1 MSLHLPSRRV
11 VRSATA
17 LINPQNPL
25 SFLTPCIQKRTAFW
39 DWSRRNELPD
49 ATRRPQNPL
58 TEEYLKKKPKVQPPT
73 RGDLA
78 ESSIFEDEEIAGPK
92 PTAITKD
99 EKGVEQKQLVRN
111 PDAMAAALD
120 PDPRGRQ
127 RWERKMVI
135 REIHKR
141 GRLTRVQQL
150 KKEERV
156 VLSKSHDFKTSVK
169 KLMPLARQ
177 IAGKTVEE
185 AIIQMRFSKKKV
197 AKDVREH
204 LEHAKNEA
212 IVRRGMGLGI
222 KDQDFTPVQIQT
234 KDGKRVKVRDPTTL
248 YVDQAWCG
256 KGLFQQTP
264 DHRARGNIFLMKNRT
279 TSLSVVLKEEK
290 TRIRL
295 HEDRLKKEQKKKVW
309 VQLPNRPITAQR
321 QYYSW

>member
-1 MSLHLPSRRV
+1 MSLHLPSRRLL
-11 VRSATA
+11 RSATA
-17 LINPQNPL
+17 LISPPNTL
-25 SFLTPCIQKRTAFW
+25 SFLTPCTQKRTAFW
-39 DWSRRNELPD
+39 AWNRDKDVDPK
-49 ATRRPQNPL
+49 AKPQNPL
-58 TEEYLKKKPKVQPPT
+58 TEEYLKRKPKAQTLV

-92 PTAITKD
+92 PDIITK
-99 EKGVEQKQLVRN
+99 EGVKQNFARN
-111 PDAMAAALD
+111 HDAMAAALD

-135 REIHKR
+135 KQIHKR
-141 GRLTRVQQL
+141 GRLTRTQQL
-150 KKEERV
+150 KRQERV
-156 VLSKSHDFKTSVK
+156 ILSKSHDFNTSVK

-212 IVRRGMGLGI
+212 IVRRGMGLGV
-222 KDQDFTPVQIQT
+222 KDEFTPLQIQT
-234 KDGKRVKVRDPTTL
+234 KDGKRVKVQDPTTF

-256 KGLFQQTP
+256 RGLYGRTP
-264 DHRARGNIFLMKNRT
+264 DYRARGNAFIMKNRT

-295 HEDRLKKEQKKKVW
+295 HEDRLKKEEKKKVW

>member
-1 MSLHLPSRRV
+1 MESKPGV
-11 VRSATA
+11 GTM
-17 LINPQNPL
+17 NPH
-25 SFLTPCIQKRTAFW
+25 
-39 DWSRRNELPD
+39 
-49 ATRRPQNPL
+49 NPL
-58 TEEYLKKKPKVQPPT
+58 TDAYLKAKPKTKPLT

-92 PTAITKD
+92 PEISADKQSTTKN
-99 EKGVEQKQLVRN
+99 LVRN

-135 REIHKR
+135 KEIHKR
-141 GRLTRVQQL
+141 GRLSRTQQL
-150 KKEERV
+150 KRQERAI
-156 VLSKSHDFKTSVK
+156 LSKSHDFQTSVK

-222 KDQDFTPVQIQT
+222 KDKEFTPLKIQT
-234 KDGKRVKVRDPTTL
+234 KDGKRVKVQDPTTL

-256 KGLFQQTP
+256 KGLYGQTP
-264 DHRARGNIFLMKNRT
+264 DYRARGNVFNMKNRT
-279 TSLSVVLKEEK
+279 TSKFSF
-290 TRIRL
+290 
-295 HEDRLKKEQKKKVW
+295 
-309 VQLPNRPITAQR
+309 
-321 QYYSW
+321 